1 MLHKRKNNKWRSA
14 LWALLSLILI
24 GAVPV
29 SAGSE
34 SAQNSGKGTVV
45 FTERAIG
52 GGPYRVNVMLTRT
65 ISEEEPPYIV
75 LAEENGYSG
84 SLNVAAGQY
93 NVRATIVERDAPDD
107 AAASTVNA
115 TVYVT
120 AGLDQSVTVYVGT
133 VEDLKKAGVYFGEG
147 DTGYGKTVKEP
158 ERTGREGE
166 ESAVPA
172 SGISEQDPEVIIQ
185 RLQELFP
192 DSRFVLTLGSRGAIY
207 AHGELKIRQ
216 EIFRVKA
223 VDTTAAGD
231 TFTGFFTCGL
241 LPRPRPL
248 PFRDRA
254 PRRPFRPWRRSG
266 SLSRLSIEGRAN
278 AFP

>member
-34 SAQNSGKGTVV
+34 SAQNSGRGTVV

-84 SLNVAAGQY
+84 SLNVTA
-93 NVRATIVERDAPDD
+93 ATIVERDAPDD
-107 AAASTVNA
+107 AAASAVNA

-120 AGLDQSVTVYVGT
+120 AGLQQSVTVYVGT
-133 VEDLKKAGVYFGEG
+133 VEDLKNAGAYFGEG

-158 ERTGREGE
+158 ESAGWEGE
-166 ESAVPA
+166 EIPDSATGTVERDPDVDFEELPEEKK
-172 SGISEQDPEVIIQ
+172 SILENVWGFRYLGISIVVIA
-185 RLQELFP
+185 LALF
-192 DSRFVLTLGSRGAIY
+192 G
-207 AHGELKIRQ
+207 
-216 EIFRVKA
+216 
-223 VDTTAAGD
+223 
-231 TFTGFFTCGL
+231 
-241 LPRPRPL
+241 LPRL
-248 PFRDRA
+248 SGRDRGGDEEESA
-254 PRRPFRPWRRSG
+254 IWKD
-266 SLSRLSIEGRAN
+266 
-278 AFP
+278 

>member
-1 MLHKRKNNKWRSA
+1 MRHKRKNNKWRSA

-52 GGPYRVNVMLTRT
+52 GGPYRINVMLTKT
-65 ISEEEPPYIV
+65 ISEEEPPFIV
-75 LAEENGYSG
+75 LTEENGYSG

-107 AAASTVNA
+107 AAASAVNA

-133 VEDLKKAGVYFGEG
+133 VEDLKKAGAYFGEG

-158 ERTGREGE
+158 ESAGWEGE

-172 SGISEQDPEVIIQ
+172 SGISEQDSEVDFEELPEEKKSILENVWGFRYLGISIVVIA
-185 RLQELFP
+185 LALF
-192 DSRFVLTLGSRGAIY
+192 G
-207 AHGELKIRQ
+207 
-216 EIFRVKA
+216 
-223 VDTTAAGD
+223 
-231 TFTGFFTCGL
+231 
-241 LPRPRPL
+241 LPRL
-248 PFRDRA
+248 SGRDRGGDEEESA
-254 PRRPFRPWRRSG
+254 IWKD
-266 SLSRLSIEGRAN
+266 
-278 AFP
+278 

>member
-84 SLNVAAGQY
+84 SLNVTAGQY

-107 AAASTVNA
+107 TAASTVNA

-133 VEDLKKAGVYFGEG
+133 VEDLKKAGAYFGEG

-172 SGISEQDPEVIIQ
+172 SGISEQDPEVDFE
-185 RLQELFP
+185 ELPEEKKSILKNVWGF
-192 DSRFVLTLGSRGAIY
+192 RYLGISIVVIALALFG
-207 AHGELKIRQ
+207 
-216 EIFRVKA
+216 
-223 VDTTAAGD
+223 
-231 TFTGFFTCGL
+231 
-241 LPRPRPL
+241 LPRL
-248 PFRDRA
+248 SGRDRGGDEEESA
-254 PRRPFRPWRRSG
+254 IWKD
-266 SLSRLSIEGRAN
+266 
-278 AFP
+278 

>member
-1 MLHKRKNNKWRSA
+1 MMRHKRKNNKWRIGA

-52 GGPYRVNVMLTRT
+52 GGPYRINVMLTKT
-65 ISEEEPPYIV
+65 ISEEEPPFIV
-75 LAEENGYSG
+75 LTEENGYSG
-84 SLNVAAGQY
+84 SLNVTAGQY

-107 AAASTVNA
+107 AAASAVNA

-120 AGLDQSVTVYVGT
+120 AGLQQSVTVYVGT
-133 VEDLKKAGVYFGEG
+133 VEDLKKAGAYFGEG

-172 SGISEQDPEVIIQ
+172 SGISEQDPEVDFE
-185 RLQELFP
+185 ELPEEKKSILENVWGF
-192 DSRFVLTLGSRGAIY
+192 RYLGISIVVIALALFG
-207 AHGELKIRQ
+207 
-216 EIFRVKA
+216 
-223 VDTTAAGD
+223 
-231 TFTGFFTCGL
+231 
-241 LPRPRPL
+241 LPRL
-248 PFRDRA
+248 SGRDRGGDEEESA
-254 PRRPFRPWRRSG
+254 IWKD
-266 SLSRLSIEGRAN
+266 
-278 AFP
+278 

>member
-1 MLHKRKNNKWRSA
+1 MRHKRKNNKWRSA

-52 GGPYRVNVMLTRT
+52 GGPYRINVMLTKT
-65 ISEEEPPYIV
+65 ISEEAPPFIV
-75 LAEENGYSG
+75 LTEENGYSG
-84 SLNVAAGQY
+84 SLNVTAGQY

-107 AAASTVNA
+107 AAASAVNA

-120 AGLDQSVTVYVGT
+120 AGLQQSVTVYVGT
-133 VEDLKKAGVYFGEG
+133 VEDLKKAGAYFGEG

-172 SGISEQDPEVIIQ
+172 SGISEQDPEVDFE
-185 RLQELFP
+185 ELPEEKKSILENVWGF
-192 DSRFVLTLGSRGAIY
+192 RYLGISIVVIALALFG
-207 AHGELKIRQ
+207 
-216 EIFRVKA
+216 
-223 VDTTAAGD
+223 
-231 TFTGFFTCGL
+231 
-241 LPRPRPL
+241 LPRL
-248 PFRDRA
+248 SGRDRGGDEEESA
-254 PRRPFRPWRRSG
+254 IWKD
-266 SLSRLSIEGRAN
+266 
-278 AFP
+278 

>member
-84 SLNVAAGQY
+84 SLNVTAGQY

-107 AAASTVNA
+107 AVASAVNA

-120 AGLDQSVTVYVGT
+120 AGLQQSVTVYVGT
-133 VEDLKKAGVYFGEG
+133 VEDLKNAGAYFGEG

-158 ERTGREGE
+158 ESAGWEGE

-172 SGISEQDPEVIIQ
+172 SGISEQDPEVDFE
-185 RLQELFP
+185 ELPEEKKSILENVWGF
-192 DSRFVLTLGSRGAIY
+192 RYLGISIVVIALALFG
-207 AHGELKIRQ
+207 
-216 EIFRVKA
+216 
-223 VDTTAAGD
+223 
-231 TFTGFFTCGL
+231 
-241 LPRPRPL
+241 LPRL
-248 PFRDRA
+248 SGRDRGGDEEESA
-254 PRRPFRPWRRSG
+254 IWKD
-266 SLSRLSIEGRAN
+266 
-278 AFP
+278 

>member
-52 GGPYRVNVMLTRT
+52 GT

-84 SLNVAAGQY
+84 SLNVTAGQY

-107 AAASTVNA
+107 AAASAVNA

-120 AGLDQSVTVYVGT
+120 AGLQQSVTVYVGT
-133 VEDLKKAGVYFGEG
+133 VEDLKNAGAYFGEG

-158 ERTGREGE
+158 ESAGWEGE
-166 ESAVPA
+166 EIPDPA
-172 SGISEQDPEVIIQ
+172 TGTVERDPDVDFEELPEEKKGLLEIAWDFRYLGISILVVV
-185 RLQELFP
+185 LALF
-192 DSRFVLTLGSRGAIY
+192 G
-207 AHGELKIRQ
+207 
-216 EIFRVKA
+216 
-223 VDTTAAGD
+223 
-231 TFTGFFTCGL
+231 
-241 LPRPRPL
+241 LPR
-248 PFRDRA
+248 FSGRDRGEDEEESA
-254 PRRPFRPWRRSG
+254 IWKD
-266 SLSRLSIEGRAN
+266 
-278 AFP
+278 

>member
-1 MLHKRKNNKWRSA
+1 MRHKRKNNKWRRA

-29 SAGSE
+29 SADSE

-52 GGPYRVNVMLTRT
+52 GGPYRINVMLTKT
-65 ISEEEPPYIV
+65 ISEEEPPFIV
-75 LAEENGYSG
+75 LTEENGYSG
-84 SLNVAAGQY
+84 SLNVTAGQY

-107 AAASTVNA
+107 AAASAVNA

-120 AGLDQSVTVYVGT
+120 AGLQQSVTVYVGT
-133 VEDLKKAGVYFGEG
+133 VEDLKKAGAYFGEG

-172 SGISEQDPEVIIQ
+172 SGISEQDPEVDFE
-185 RLQELFP
+185 ELPEEKKSILENVWGF
-192 DSRFVLTLGSRGAIY
+192 RYLGISIVVIALALFG
-207 AHGELKIRQ
+207 
-216 EIFRVKA
+216 
-223 VDTTAAGD
+223 
-231 TFTGFFTCGL
+231 
-241 LPRPRPL
+241 LPRL
-248 PFRDRA
+248 SGRDRGGDEEESA
-254 PRRPFRPWRRSG
+254 IWKD
-266 SLSRLSIEGRAN
+266 
-278 AFP
+278 

>member
-1 MLHKRKNNKWRSA
+1 MRHKRKNNKWRSA

-52 GGPYRVNVMLTRT
+52 GGPYRINVMLTKT
-65 ISEEEPPYIV
+65 ISEEEPPFIV
-75 LAEENGYSG
+75 LTEENGYSG
-84 SLNVAAGQY
+84 SLNVTAGQY

-107 AAASTVNA
+107 AAASAVNA

-120 AGLDQSVTVYVGT
+120 AGLQQSVTVYVGT
-133 VEDLKKAGVYFGEG
+133 VEDLKKAGAYFGEG

-172 SGISEQDPEVIIQ
+172 SGISEQDPEVDFE
-185 RLQELFP
+185 ELPEAKKSILENVWGF
-192 DSRFVLTLGSRGAIY
+192 RYLGISIVVIALALFG
-207 AHGELKIRQ
+207 
-216 EIFRVKA
+216 
-223 VDTTAAGD
+223 
-231 TFTGFFTCGL
+231 
-241 LPRPRPL
+241 LPRL
-248 PFRDRA
+248 SGRDRGGDEEESA
-254 PRRPFRPWRRSG
+254 IWKD
-266 SLSRLSIEGRAN
+266 
-278 AFP
+278 

>member
-84 SLNVAAGQY
+84 SLNVTAGQY

-107 AAASTVNA
+107 AAASAVNA

-120 AGLDQSVTVYVGT
+120 AGLQQSVTVYVGT
-133 VEDLKKAGVYFGEG
+133 VEDLKNAGAYFGEG

-158 ERTGREGE
+158 ESAGWEGE

-172 SGISEQDPEVIIQ
+172 SGISEQDPEVDFE
-185 RLQELFP
+185 ELPEEKKSILENVWGF
-192 DSRFVLTLGSRGAIY
+192 RYLGISIVVIALALFG
-207 AHGELKIRQ
+207 
-216 EIFRVKA
+216 
-223 VDTTAAGD
+223 
-231 TFTGFFTCGL
+231 
-241 LPRPRPL
+241 LPRL
-248 PFRDRA
+248 SGRDRGGDEEESA
-254 PRRPFRPWRRSG
+254 IWKD
-266 SLSRLSIEGRAN
+266 
-278 AFP
+278 

>member
-1 MLHKRKNNKWRSA
+1 MRHKRKNNKWRSA

-45 FTERAIG
+45 LTERAIG
-52 GGPYRVNVMLTRT
+52 GGPYRINVMLTKT
-65 ISEEEPPYIV
+65 ISEEEPPFIV
-75 LAEENGYSG
+75 LTEENGYSG
-84 SLNVAAGQY
+84 SLNVTAGQY

-107 AAASTVNA
+107 AAASAVNA

-120 AGLDQSVTVYVGT
+120 AGLQQSVTVYVGT
-133 VEDLKKAGVYFGEG
+133 VEDLKKAGAYFGEG

-172 SGISEQDPEVIIQ
+172 SGISEQDPEVDFE
-185 RLQELFP
+185 ELPEEKKSILENVWGF
-192 DSRFVLTLGSRGAIY
+192 RYLGISIVVIALALFG
-207 AHGELKIRQ
+207 
-216 EIFRVKA
+216 
-223 VDTTAAGD
+223 
-231 TFTGFFTCGL
+231 
-241 LPRPRPL
+241 LPRL
-248 PFRDRA
+248 SGRDRGGDEEESA
-254 PRRPFRPWRRSG
+254 IW
-266 SLSRLSIEGRAN
+266 ED
-278 AFP
+278 